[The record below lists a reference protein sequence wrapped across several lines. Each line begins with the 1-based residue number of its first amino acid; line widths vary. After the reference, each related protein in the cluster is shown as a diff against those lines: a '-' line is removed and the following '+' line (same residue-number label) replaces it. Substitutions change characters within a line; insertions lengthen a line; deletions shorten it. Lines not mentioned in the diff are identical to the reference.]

1 MQLIISA
8 LRREM
13 TSLRAVVIL
22 CAADMKKGEP
32 VAAQQ
37 MSMRLLVKTV
47 MTKSQ
52 MKKIEKASGSNQ
64 IRMSLVSLKTF
75 FRRCRG

>member
-1 MQLIISA
+1 
-8 LRREM
+8 M

-22 CAADMKKGEP
+22 CVADMKKGEP

-37 MSMRLLVKTV
+37 MSMRSLVKTV

-52 MKKIEKASGSNQ
+52 MKKIENASGSNQ
-64 IRMSLVSLKTF
+64 IRMSLVSLKPF
-75 FRRCRG
+75 FRRCRGFADASRSPW